1 MIYEA
6 LFCLEYKVKPEHIKS
21 ELRIYQL
28 NEKLIFKPEPEE
40 IREIM
45 DKIIT
50 FDKIITKLRAEVI

>member
-6 LFCLEYKVKPEHIKS
+6 LFCLEYKVKPESIKS